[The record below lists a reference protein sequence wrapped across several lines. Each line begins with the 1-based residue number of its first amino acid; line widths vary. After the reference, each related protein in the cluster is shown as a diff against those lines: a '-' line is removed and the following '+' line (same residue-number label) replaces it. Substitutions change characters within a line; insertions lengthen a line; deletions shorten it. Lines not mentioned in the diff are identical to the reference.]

1 MRRFVDV
8 AEAELRPT
16 ETQGF
21 AEQFTELRKAAR
33 NLDLKLR
40 LRPEPDGRGKSP
52 AQDVVT
58 KLNETPRQG
67 FQSLVLEVADELIGW
82 TQRPRTA

>member
-1 MRRFVDV
+1 MRRFVDA
-8 AEAELRPT
+8 AEAELRLT

-21 AEQFTELRKAAR
+21 AEQFAELRKAAG

-40 LRPEPDGRGKSP
+40 LRLEPDGRGKSRSRCCRK
-52 AQDVVT
+52 AQR
-58 KLNETPRQG
+58 TPREG
-67 FQSLVLEVADELIGW
+67 FQSLVLEVADELIEW